1 MTNLKPKVYYKN
13 ISSEEAELLKL
24 RNDEHGFYSRSTK
37 IQASVNKH
45 IEVREGYS
53 CIKGIIY
60 KIYSPNTPKIY
71 VGSSTTKT
79 IKILV
84 SQSRTIV
91 RANPNLLEV
100 AKHGGAEIK
109 LLSDFPCK
117 SRKELEQEKGRWIAN
132 LRNEGHQVTNKQGQN
147 DGYSKDQ
154 LNERYYNNKAKNQ
167 AMFSCE
173 CCNKEFN
180 KADLKRHKTTQ
191 KYINNISENS
201 LKIH

>member
-24 RNDEHGFYSRSTK
+24 RNDEKGFYSRSTK

-71 VGSSTTKT
+71 VGSSTKT
-79 IKILV
+79 IKTLV
-84 SQSRTIV
+84 SQSRGQV

-109 LLSDFPCK
+109 LRPVVG
-117 SRKELEQEKGRWIAN
+117 EKRRVSAA
-132 LRNEGHQVTNKQGQN
+132 LLLGQN
-147 DGYSKDQ
+147 IGLGGELGVRRHRPGLGQ
-154 LNERYYNNKAKNQ
+154 NLAALNILALG
-167 AMFSCE
+167 A
-173 CCNKEFN
+173 
-180 KADLKRHKTTQ
+180 A
-191 KYINNISENS
+191 
-201 LKIH
+201 